1 MPEGKEKSPAARANH
16 ELEAAVQTERS
27 AEFSRREGS
36 DYPHKVRLAE
46 RFDVFH
52 LVVDVPVQFWNRYG
66 GMNDYEQWI
75 KRAAEIR
82 DGLLPEE
89 AQNAL
94 CSDWEPWMQSP
105 VLKLEEKMLLLSQ
118 NGEKRKTPEQIE
130 EREQELSELR
140 KPLADE
146 LERCAKEY
154 SLITGKVVP
163 LFLGIRSL
171 ASGQNI
177 GQVYME
183 TPPNYLLSPADY
195 VDLGKLPAV
204 FMGKEEL
211 GERID
216 NKEWKSYPS
225 EPDKEAY
232 LKERGYEANIPLGI
246 GIDRAE
252 RAMYLQSLSYTPD
265 RIVKWMARARKAKLR
280 ELERNIDED
289 FVNKTLI
296 SQKDAE
302 GKDLFPEGHEIY
314 SNKEKYKEAYWA
326 ANKCNQQIE
335 NAWWTQHGFKDAE
348 EGKNYFGNPLSWIPF
363 VARRGA
369 ESTDYALTSLKPERL
384 VTIKETLQNIRLI
397 REGLTNPTIREDQKD
412 RLRTELAK
420 DTSKLR
426 GLMTEKGKTLFNS
439 LALENRLG
447 LRGDFSKLG
456 VIEAIPQRFGPKSEA
471 LNTTLHEMSKG
482 DKLAAELGKMLHSLW
497 GLGARYGFYAR
508 DLDLDKLNTG
518 DVMKAFNVDVEG
530 WPYSDELS
538 KLMALTWWQI
548 YKRQAAGP
556 EASRGKYGPVM
567 LDLLSHSIIKQRNEN
582 KEELFRIIDI
592 NGKEKVGLAED
603 GIVIGNLDKT
613 LLETWEEGTPFGDLP
628 WTSVEDSEDMSR
640 RWMLRAFFGEGRGE
654 ISVIDILTESKWDPK
669 KLTNPSFIEAFK
681 LAMKVDMKPY
691 LFDEIVWRDVVR
703 QLDKDYVED
712 TTWLKD
718 QLSRATTPEAREK
731 IFMEYGNE
739 EKEKDK
745 HLTYSEW
752 QRQRKEKIDE
762 YIYAWWWEGVISTPD
777 FESWAHT
784 PIPYG
789 PQKVDFLAKG
799 TLPEETRFMW
809 EDVVRLFWDAG
820 INLRLPTN
828 RAGKEY
834 GEIEKPAYERM
845 RRWHKYYQ
853 DKGNL
858 RNDQLLLTERPQS
871 INVRIDPNP

>member
-1 MPEGKEKSPAARANH
+1 MPEPGKTESPTARANH
-16 ELEAAVQTERS
+16 ELENAIQAERS

-75 KRAAEIR
+75 RRAAEIR
-82 DGLLPEE
+82 NGLLSEN
-89 AQNAL
+89 AQKAL

-105 VLKLEEKMLLLSQ
+105 VLKLEEKMLLAQSI
-118 NGEKRKTPEQIE
+118 KPKTPEEID
-130 EREQELSELR
+130 EREQELGELR
-140 KPLADE
+140 KPLVDE

-183 TPPNYLLSPADY
+183 TPPNYLLSSADY

-204 FMGKEEL
+204 FMEKEEL
-211 GERID
+211 GTRKAGE
-216 NKEWKSYPS
+216 EWKSYPTD
-225 EPDKEAY
+225 EEKVAY
-232 LKERGYEANIPLGI
+232 LKERGYEANVPLGI

-265 RIVKWMARARKAKLR
+265 RIVKWMARAKKAKLR
-280 ELERNIDED
+280 ELERNVDEG
-289 FVNKTLI
+289 FINKTLI
-296 SQKDAE
+296 SQKNAAGE
-302 GKDLFPEGHEIY
+302 DLFPAGHEIY
-314 SNKEKYKEAYWA
+314 SDKDKYKKAYWA
-326 ANKCNQQIE
+326 ANKCNETIE
-335 NAWWTQHGFKDAE
+335 NAWWVQHGFRDAE
-348 EGKNYFGNPLSWIPF
+348 EGKKYFGDPLSWIPF
-363 VARRGA
+363 VARRGV

-384 VTIKETLQNIRLI
+384 VKIKETLQNIRLI
-397 REGLTNPTIREDQKD
+397 REGLTSPTITEDQKD
-412 RLRTELAK
+412 QLRRELAV

-456 VIEAIPQRFGPKSEA
+456 VIEAIPQRFGPKSEV
-471 LNTTLHEMSKG
+471 LNTTLHELSKG

-567 LDLLSHSIIKQRNEN
+567 LDLLSHSIVKQKNQN
-582 KEELFRIIDI
+582 GEELFRIIDI
-592 NGKEKVGLAED
+592 NGGEKVGLAEN
-603 GIVIGNLDKT
+603 GMVIGNLDKS
-613 LLETWEEGTPFGDLP
+613 LLEMWEEGVPFGDLP

-669 KLTNPSFIEAFK
+669 KLTDPGFVEAFK
-681 LAMKVDMKPY
+681 LAVKVDMKPY
-691 LFDEIVWRDVVR
+691 LFDEIVWRDVVKP
-703 QLDKDYVED
+703 LDEEYIKGIV
-712 TTWLKD
+712 WLRD
-718 QLSRATTPEAREK
+718 QLSKATTPEAREK
-731 IFMEYGNE
+731 IFKEYGNE
-739 EKEKDK
+739 EKDR
-745 HLTYSEW
+745 HLTFSEW

-762 YIYAWWWEGVISTPD
+762 YIYAWWWEGVMSTPD
-777 FESWAHT
+777 FQSWAHQLT
-784 PIPYG
+784 EYGERSPINIGSEVIFAAQEQRPLWLEIWN
-789 PQKVDFLAKG
+789 VF
-799 TLPEETRFMW
+799 
-809 EDVVRLFWDAG
+809 RLAG
-820 INLRLPTN
+820 INLRRPFATKKLSV
-828 RAGKEY
+828 GLGGVKED
-834 GEIEKPAYERM
+834 IIIPADPKP
-845 RRWHKYYQ
+845 
-853 DKGNL
+853 N
-858 RNDQLLLTERPQS
+858 S
-871 INVRIDPNP
+871 IKIDPNP